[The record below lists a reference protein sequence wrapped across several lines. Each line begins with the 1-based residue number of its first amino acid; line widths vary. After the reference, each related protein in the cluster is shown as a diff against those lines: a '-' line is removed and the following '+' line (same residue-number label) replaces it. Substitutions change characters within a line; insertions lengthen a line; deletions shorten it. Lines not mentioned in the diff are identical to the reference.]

1 MNVVTTL
8 WKRKLTI
15 KQWYWPRNA
24 WIIVNLYQSYW
35 SYWLILFYPPKIK
48 ILRPRRSYVASDLF
62 GFDPSQ
68 VSLCIAYPQGLKHLV
83 FLKILSYTVYC
94 IYTIY
99 IYISDGDKKIY
110 YHTIFIETIWYV
122 WNYSIFVSLSPQISS
137 YINPRG
143 GKQICRKSPR
153 KFSVKVVVSFR
164 SSLQPIYIGIMIN
177 LWIHW

>member
-15 KQWYWPRNA
+15 KKWYWPRDA

-99 IYISDGDKKIY
+99 ISDGDKKIY

-122 WNYSIFVSLSPQISS
+122 WNYSIFVSLSPPNIFLYKSQRWEANLQEIAQKILCKSRGFLQIFPS
-137 YINPRG
+137 
-143 GKQICRKSPR
+143 
-153 KFSVKVVVSFR
+153 
-164 SSLQPIYIGIMIN
+164 IYIGIMIN